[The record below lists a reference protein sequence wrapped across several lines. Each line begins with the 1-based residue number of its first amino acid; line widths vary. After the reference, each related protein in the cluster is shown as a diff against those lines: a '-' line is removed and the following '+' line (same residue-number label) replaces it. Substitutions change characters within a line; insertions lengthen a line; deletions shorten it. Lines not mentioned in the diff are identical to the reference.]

1 MSRPVET
8 GRLWRR
14 ALLPCSLLCIT
25 LLSGVLWPAHAAV
38 PQRII
43 SMTPHITELLFAIGA
58 GPQVIGIDDASDWPA
73 DVNHLP
79 RVAHYQSINTE
90 RLLAL
95 RPDLVVLWDGSQ
107 RLLQTQLQQLG
118 VSVVMLHSQH
128 LTDLAPNLRQLGTLT
143 GHPAQAGALAH
154 QVEQRLLALQQQ
166 YRSRPPVR
174 LFFQLWNPPLTTIA
188 RGGWV
193 QEAVELCGGDNP
205 FAHSITA
212 YPQVDVEQVIRSAP
226 QLIVTVQNAAALA
239 AWQQWPMLPAVQHH
253 QLKTLSPDRLQR
265 LTPRILDGIDEL
277 CRVMDGART
286 TSPR

>member
-1 MSRPVET
+1 MSRPVEV
-8 GRLWRR
+8 GRLYRR
-14 ALLPCSLLCIT
+14 RLLRCSLLFIF
-25 LLSGVLWPAHAAV
+25 LLSGVLWPAQAAA

-43 SMTPHITELLFAIGA
+43 SMTPHITEQLFAIGA
-58 GPQVIGIDDASDWPA
+58 GSQVIGIDDASDWPL
-73 DVNHLP
+73 DVNRLP

-95 RPDLVVLWDGSQ
+95 HPDLVILWDGSQ

-118 VSVVMLHSQH
+118 VPVVMLHSQQ
-128 LTDLAPNLRQLGTLT
+128 LTDLAPNLRQLGALT
-143 GHPAQAGALAH
+143 GHSAQAEALAR
-154 QVEQRLLALQQQ
+154 QMEQRLQALQRQ
-166 YRSRPPVR
+166 YQSKPPVR
-174 LFFQLWNPPLTTIA
+174 LFFQLWQPPLTTIA

-212 YPQVDVEQVIRSAP
+212 YPQVDIEQVIRSAP
-226 QLIVTVQNAAALA
+226 QLIVTVQNADALTP
-239 AWQQWPMLPAVQHH
+239 WQQWPMLPAVQHH

-277 CRVMDGART
+277 CRVIDGTRT
-286 TSPR
+286 TSTH